1 MQASIYQQRSTCRLS
16 FFTGRTMGQS
26 CRFWLPAEGLY
37 RDKKRAAITAA
48 GEADLIETTL
58 SKAINF
64 KAIIGLAEIKRN
76 MT

>member
-1 MQASIYQQRSTCRLS
+1 
-16 FFTGRTMGQS
+16 MGQS